1 MSDLFKQDPIPPL
14 AEALRPK
21 TLDEVIGQRHLLGEG
36 KPLRLAFQSGKP
48 HSMILWG
55 PPGVGKTTLARL
67 TANAFDCEFI
77 ALSAVF
83 SGVKDIRGAMEMAEQ
98 NLAQGHHTILFV
110 DEIHRFN
117 KSQQDALLPYAESG
131 LVTFI
136 GATTENPSFEVNSA
150 LLSRAQVYVLKSLDE
165 TELRQLLA
173 RAQASTLAHLSF
185 DEVAVDTLVGY
196 ADGDARRF
204 LNLLEQTQTAAMAA
218 KTTRIDADF
227 VQNALT
233 LNARRF
239 DKGGDNFYDQISALH
254 KSVRGSNPDAALYWL
269 TRMLDGGADA
279 RYLARRIV
287 RMAWED
293 IGLADPR
300 AMQIANDAANTY
312 ERLGSP
318 EGELALGQAVIYLAV
333 AAKSNAG
340 YKAYNQA
347 RAFVKQDKSREV
359 PVHLR
364 NAPTKLMK
372 ELGYGHEYRYAHDEP
387 HAYAAGEHYLP
398 EGMAEPGWYEPVA
411 RGLELKIAEK
421 LHFLRQLDEEARSRQ
436 DSRQGK

>member
-1 MSDLFKQDPIPPL
+1 MADLFAQEPVAPL
-14 AEALRPK
+14 PEALRPR
-21 TLDEVIGQRHLLGEG
+21 TLEEVIGQSHLLGEG

-48 HSMILWG
+48 HSMIFWG

-67 TANAFDCEFI
+67 TANYFECEFI

-83 SGVKDIRGAMEMAEQ
+83 SGVKDIRGAMEQAQQ
-98 NLAQGHHTILFV
+98 NLDRGKKTILFV

-150 LLSRAQVYVLKSLDE
+150 LLSRAQVYVLNSLTEDE
-165 TELRQLLA
+165 LKLLLK
-173 RAQASTLAHLSF
+173 RVQEQVLGHLKF
-185 DEVAVDTLVGY
+185 EDLAVDTIIGY

-204 LNLLEQTQTAAMAA
+204 LNLLEQCSTAASAA
-218 KTTRIDADF
+218 GVEVIDAEF
-227 VQNALT
+227 IGNALT
-233 LNARRF
+233 LNSRRF

-269 TRMLDGGADA
+269 TRMLDGGADP
-279 RYLARRIV
+279 RYLSRRIV

-300 AMQIANDAANTY
+300 AMQIANDAATTF

-340 YKAYNQA
+340 YNAYNQA
-347 RAFVKQDKSREV
+347 RAFVTQDKSREV

-387 HAYAAGEHYLP
+387 NAYAAGETYLP
-398 EGMAEPGWYEPVA
+398 DGIEEPGWYQPVP
-411 RGLELKIAEK
+411 RGLEIKIAEK
-421 LHFLRQLDEEARSRQ
+421 MSLLKKWDKEA
-436 DSRQGK
+436 GKK